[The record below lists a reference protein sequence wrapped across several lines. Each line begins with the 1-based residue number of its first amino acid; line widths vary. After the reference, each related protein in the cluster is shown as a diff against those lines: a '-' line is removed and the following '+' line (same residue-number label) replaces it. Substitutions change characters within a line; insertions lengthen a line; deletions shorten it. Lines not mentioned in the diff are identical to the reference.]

1 MLVIFLQY
9 IKKICCYWFVLYCY
23 AKHSDILRRS
33 SHVCCYLLVKKSHSI
48 LLQTNCT
55 HFGKSELFSTN
66 IYQTFCFTAK
76 HILRKII
83 KMHCPY
89 LATIKKI
96 STRCNLD
103 YLFFKW
109 FSNSLLCKVTGQSLW
124 ISCFDFIFFCIL
136 KLFIV
141 VKWCPVVYWSLKS
154 LKSFFLIICS
164 IMCKICKFTEVRGS
178 IRWLI
183 CWEW

>member
-1 MLVIFLQY
+1 M
-9 IKKICCYWFVLYCY
+9 FVVTCWLKSHILYCCKQT
-23 AKHSDILRRS
+23 AHILEK
-33 SHVCCYLLVKKSHSI
+33 VNFFQPTSI
-48 LLQTNCT
+48 KLFALLQNTYLEKN
-55 HFGKSELFSTN
+55 HK
-66 IYQTFCFTAK
+66 Y
-76 HILRKII
+76 
-83 KMHCPY
+83 CPY
-89 LATIKKI
+89 LATIKNI

-109 FSNSLLCKVTGQSLW
+109 FPINGNSLLCKVTGQSLW